1 MQIKKR
7 DINKILIIFLLMHLI
22 LWTLVPSLSNI
33 NLPLDTIEHL
43 AWSSDLKFGYGKHP
57 PLVAWVLRFF
67 YEIFGS
73 QDWAYYFLSQ
83 IFVISAFFI
92 VWVFSKEFFKNETF
106 SLISL
111 LLLEGIFFYN
121 FTTPE
126 FNVNVCQMPFWALSV
141 LYCWKGFKDNK
152 LIDWLLFGFFAG
164 LGVLSKYLFIYLLV
178 AMDVFFVYMIYRKK
192 IDLKCLIS
200 LIPFLLVL
208 LPHLIWLIENN
219 FITISYGIQRTGVG
233 DFNFLNHIQNPLI
246 FLIKQIGILIPFFI
260 MASFIITKLKIK
272 FNLKDKKLLFLLTIN
287 LIPII
292 LMFLT
297 SVFMG
302 AKIRTMWMTP
312 FYLFSGTLLVYI
324 FQNKI
329 NLKKLNNFISAFLIL
344 FIFSPVAYL
353 YVSISQTDKRT
364 DYPGREIAKEVQNK
378 WDSNFI
384 NTIDSVI
391 GDEWHA
397 GNLTYHLQS
406 KPKWYSHSSAFVE
419 KSFDDFIETI
429 GKKGFIIVDGDCTNG
444 ISLTIGNNEICMSG
458 KK

>member
-1 MQIKKR
+1 MKK
-7 DINKILIIFLLMHLI
+7 F
-22 LWTLVPSLSNI
+22 
-33 NLPLDTIEHL
+33 
-43 AWSSDLKFGYGKHP
+43 
-57 PLVAWVLRFF
+57 
-67 YEIFGS
+67 
-73 QDWAYYFLSQ
+73 
-83 IFVISAFFI
+83 
-92 VWVFSKEFFKNETF
+92 
-106 SLISL
+106 
-111 LLLEGIFFYN
+111 
-121 FTTPE
+121 
-126 FNVNVCQMPFWALSV
+126 
-141 LYCWKGFKDNK
+141 
-152 LIDWLLFGFFAG
+152 
-164 LGVLSKYLFIYLLV
+164 
-178 AMDVFFVYMIYRKK
+178 
-192 IDLKCLIS
+192 
-200 LIPFLLVL
+200 
-208 LPHLIWLIENN
+208 
-219 FITISYGIQRTGVG
+219 
-233 DFNFLNHIQNPLI
+233 
-246 FLIKQIGILIPFFI
+246 
-260 MASFIITKLKIK
+260 
-272 FNLKDKKLLFLLTIN
+272 
-287 LIPII
+287 II

-344 FIFSPVAYL
+344 FIVSPVAYL

-429 GKKGFIIVDGDCTNG
+429 GKKGFIIVNGDCTNG

>member
-1 MQIKKR
+1 
-7 DINKILIIFLLMHLI
+7 
-22 LWTLVPSLSNI
+22 
-33 NLPLDTIEHL
+33 
-43 AWSSDLKFGYGKHP
+43 
-57 PLVAWVLRFF
+57 
-67 YEIFGS
+67 
-73 QDWAYYFLSQ
+73 
-83 IFVISAFFI
+83 
-92 VWVFSKEFFKNETF
+92 
-106 SLISL
+106 
-111 LLLEGIFFYN
+111 
-121 FTTPE
+121 
-126 FNVNVCQMPFWALSV
+126 
-141 LYCWKGFKDNK
+141 
-152 LIDWLLFGFFAG
+152 
-164 LGVLSKYLFIYLLV
+164 
-178 AMDVFFVYMIYRKK
+178 MDVFFVYMIYRKK

-344 FIFSPVAYL
+344 FIVSPVAYL

-429 GKKGFIIVDGDCTNG
+429 GKKGFIIVNGDCTNG